1 MASSSS
7 GGRGLSFSIRGPSSR
22 ADRSGRSGPDDDV
35 LQILVVADC
44 SGRGARGV
52 VESLAGRRAS
62 AVRIEQL
69 DGVMQAWRARVRTPW
84 LDDAG
89 EPFWFAPASLD
100 DFHPDHLLRSAAPL
114 VELAALRRAIATDAG
129 AAARL
134 SALLDP
140 ARSAGGTPASAGSGE
155 VVGTHAGAT
164 ARVESP
170 PESGPDMLT
179 RLLGSAPVP
188 APPVPASRAAGKV
201 DIDRFIRAIVDGA
214 SADVGATDS
223 KSPVPGVSGSPIPS
237 SLIPSS
243 LIPSSPVPSAPRLSG
258 EALAALAAAA
268 EAELGRRLRLLLAA
282 PAVRALEAT
291 WRGIDGLC
299 RHNPD
304 EMLVRVSVLD
314 ASFEEVAADL
324 DEFTALL
331 AAVAPGV
338 LLIDHQFTP
347 ASEPLSTLSM
357 LLDTC
362 REREISVLAGAHP
375 HLAGCAHFNEVSDPD
390 TNDVD
395 TPEVELAAWAEV
407 LAARQRGARLGL
419 ALPRFLLRQPYGA
432 AGEPIEHFPFEEIL
446 DVSEHEAFSW
456 GNGAYL
462 LARALGI
469 QHVGGRGVHPDGSI
483 DVRELPVVYLEEGAL
498 GSEESRIKP
507 NAEAW
512 LSERALGR
520 LRAAGF
526 SVLLGWRD
534 TDRVR
539 VYP

>member
-1 MASSSS
+1 
-7 GGRGLSFSIRGPSSR
+7 
-22 ADRSGRSGPDDDV
+22 

-69 DGVMQAWRARVRTPW
+69 DGVMQAWRARVRTPL

-140 ARSAGGTPASAGSGE
+140 ARAAGGTPASAGSSE
-155 VVGTHAGAT
+155 VVGAHAGAT

-170 PESGPDMLT
+170 PESGSDMLT

-188 APPVPASRAAGKV
+188 APPVPASRPAGKV

-223 KSPVPGVSGSPIPS
+223 KSLVPDMSGSPIPS
-237 SLIPSS
+237 R
-243 LIPSSPVPSAPRLSG
+243 PVPSGPRLSG

-268 EAELGRRLRLLLAA
+268 DAELGQRLRLLLAT

-331 AAVAPGV
+331 AAVAPGI

-390 TNDVD
+390 TNGVD
-395 TPEVELAAWAEV
+395 TLEVERTAWAEV

-483 DVRELPVVYLEEGAL
+483 DVRELPVVYLEAGAL

-507 NAEAW
+507 SAEAW

>member
-7 GGRGLSFSIRGPSSR
+7 GGRGLSFSIRAPSPR
-22 ADRSGRSGPDDDV
+22 ADRSGRSGADDDV

-62 AVRIEQL
+62 AIRIEQL
-69 DGVMQAWRARVRTPW
+69 DGVMQAWRARVRTP
-84 LDDAG
+84 LFDDAG

-134 SALLDP
+134 SALLEA
-140 ARSAGGTPASAGSGE
+140 ARSAGGTPASAGSSEG
-155 VVGTHAGAT
+155 VGTHAGAT

-170 PESGPDMLT
+170 SESGSDMLT
-179 RLLGSAPVP
+179 RLLGSAPASAQPVP
-188 APPVPASRAAGKV
+188 AQPVPASRAAGKV

-214 SADVGATDS
+214 GADVSATHS
-223 KSPVPGVSGSPIPS
+223 KSPVPGRPVSGSP
-237 SLIPSS
+237 
-243 LIPSSPVPSAPRLSG
+243 VPSGPRLSG

-268 EAELGRRLRLLLAA
+268 EAELGQRLRLLLAT

-324 DEFTALL
+324 GEFTALL

-375 HLAGCAHFNEVSDPD
+375 HLAGCAHFNEVSEPD

-395 TPEVELAAWAEV
+395 TLEVERAAWAEV

-498 GSEESRIKP
+498 GSEESRVKP